1 MHVTP
6 LCFRYE
12 DGLKLLQQ
20 ALQARGG
27 ATDEHAARILAAQAK
42 IKMRQLQLL
51 QEYVTGPLSLQ
62 LQLMLCVNADGSG
75 T

>member
-6 LCFRYE
+6 LLFRYE

-27 ATDEHAARILAAQAK
+27 ATDEHCARILAAQAK

-51 QEYVTGPLSLQ
+51 QECVMGPPSVTGIIAGF
-62 LQLMLCVNADGSG
+62 V
-75 T
+75 